1 MAMNRTIGPA
11 LLLTALV
18 LLIPAAGWSVDQG
31 EDKWQQAEKE
41 VAEAARA
48 VGEATDQ
55 SWQEVKQSSART
67 WEKVRAESKKWA
79 ATAEKA
85 WDQGSEKAVRTW
97 HRVEHETDQALKEGA
112 ETSRQ
117 LWEKGREKSRRLLE
131 QGKAAIHETT
141 APEPGP
147 KQDNRTR

>member
-1 MAMNRTIGPA
+1 MAMNRRIGPVLMLA
-11 LLLTALV
+11 TLA
-18 LLIPAAGWSVDQG
+18 LLIPAAGWSADQG

-41 VAEAARA
+41 IVEAARA

-55 SWQEVKQSSART
+55 SWQEVKQSSTRT

-85 WDQGSEKAVRTW
+85 WDQGSEKVVRTW
-97 HRVEHETDQALKEGA
+97 HRVEDETDQALKEGA

-117 LWEKGREKSRRLLE
+117 LWEKSREKGRQLLQ
-131 QGKAAIHETT
+131 QGKAAIHEAT
-141 APEPGP
+141 APEPEPEQGGG
-147 KQDNRTR
+147 TR